1 MMYFEVFKTTQ
12 LLCITILRKSKSEYF
27 GSLNEKKMSDNNT
40 FWKTIKPFLSD
51 KITSTLKITLIEKEE
66 IIMGDDYIASL
77 EYFLF

>member
-1 MMYFEVFKTTQ
+1 MMYLEVFKTTQ